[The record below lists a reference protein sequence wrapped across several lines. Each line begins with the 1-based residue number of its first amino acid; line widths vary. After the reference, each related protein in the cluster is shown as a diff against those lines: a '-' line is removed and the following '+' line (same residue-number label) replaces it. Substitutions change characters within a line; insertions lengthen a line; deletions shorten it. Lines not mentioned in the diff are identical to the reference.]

1 MATRA
6 RKAAPESAAAS
17 YGVAAKA
24 HIEAVLGASG
34 SGKSSYVKRLME
46 RARPARMIV
55 FDPEGEWT
63 EFGTPATHVQHVLDG
78 FKAAGKDGPCRVVFV
93 PSPVPEIAVR
103 QFDAVC
109 RIAFH
114 AERLTFIVD
123 ELKSVT
129 TPSRSPVGWGMLTG
143 RGRKRGIVIYGLS
156 QRPASID
163 KDFLGNCNYVRAGR
177 LTYSED
183 QRAVARVL
191 GVKEADIGALPDLGW
206 IRRDM
211 ATGET
216 KRG

>member
-6 RKAAPESAAAS
+6 KRAAPESPGES
-17 YGVAAKA
+17 YGVGAKA

-46 RARPARMIV
+46 RAKPRRLIV
-55 FDPEGEWT
+55 FDPENEWSA
-63 EFGTPATHVQHVLDG
+63 FGTVTTRVEDVLAG
-78 FKAAGKDGPCRVVFV
+78 FKAAGQDGACRVVFV

-129 TPSRSPVGWGMLTG
+129 SPSRSPVGWGMLTG
-143 RGRKRGIVIYGLS
+143 RGRKRAIVMYGLS

-177 LTYSED
+177 LTYIED

>member
-1 MATRA
+1 MRT
-6 RKAAPESAAAS
+6 
-17 YGVAAKA
+17 
-24 HIEAVLGASG
+24 
-34 SGKSSYVKRLME
+34 
-46 RARPARMIV
+46 
-55 FDPEGEWT
+55 
-63 EFGTPATHVQHVLDG
+63 
-78 FKAAGKDGPCRVVFV
+78 VFV
-93 PSPVPEIAVR
+93 PSPDPATAVK
-103 QFDAVC
+103 QFDTIC

-114 AERLTFIVD
+114 WERCTFIVD

-129 TPSRSPVGWGMLTG
+129 SPSRSPVGWGMLTG

-163 KDFLGNCNYVRAGR
+163 KDFLGNCNYVRSGR

-191 GVKEADIGALPDLGW
+191 GVPESEIGALPDLGW

-216 KRG
+216 RRGKP

>member
-6 RKAAPESAAAS
+6 KRAAPETAAAA

-46 RARPARMIV
+46 RAKPRRLIV
-55 FDPEGEWT
+55 FDPENEWSA
-63 EFGTPATHVQHVLDG
+63 FGTVTTRVEDVLAG
-78 FKAAGKDGPCRVVFV
+78 FKAAGQDGACRVVFV

-143 RGRKRGIVIYGLS
+143 RGRKRAIVMYGLS

-177 LTYSED
+177 LTYIED

>member
-1 MATRA
+1 MVAAT
-6 RKAAPESAAAS
+6 

-34 SGKSSYVKRLME
+34 SGKSSYVKSLM
-46 RARPARMIV
+46 RRKLPARLIV
-55 FDPEGEWT
+55 FDPEGEWG
-63 EFGTPATHVQHVLDG
+63 EFGTETNRLDDVLQG
-78 FKAAGKDGPCRVVFV
+78 AKAAGQKGPMRTIFV
-93 PSPVPEIAVR
+93 PSPDPATAVK
-103 QFDAVC
+103 QFDTIC

-114 AERLTFIVD
+114 WERCTFIVD

-129 TPSRSPVGWGMLTG
+129 SPSRSPVGWGMLTG

-163 KDFLGNCNYVRAGR
+163 KDFLGNCNYVRSGR

-191 GVKEADIGALPDLGW
+191 GVTESEIGALPDLGW

-216 KRG
+216 KRGKP